1 MDNILKCYPSV
12 VQDGIG
18 SVKDIKA
25 SLHLK
30 PATKPK
36 FMKPRPV
43 AYSLKPKV
51 EEELDKLEKQG
62 IIYKVDTS
70 EWATP
75 IVAIPKKDSS
85 VRICE
90 DFKVTLNPALQVD
103 QYPLPKIEDIFANLA
118 GGEKFTKLDLRQAY
132 LQLHLSED
140 SKPILTINTH
150 KGLYRYHR
158 MTYGISPAPSIWQR
172 TIDTILQSLPG
183 VQCILDDMIITG
195 KNDAEHLANLDRVL
209 QRLEQYGLRVNKD
222 KCLFMQERVTY
233 CGHEIDKSGLWKTKD
248 KVDAVLNAPVP
259 QNVAQ
264 LRSFLGLINYY
275 NRYLPNLATVIK
287 PLNELLEKN
296 RKWVWSDACQ
306 KAFENVKQ
314 LITSEPVLTHYDPKA
329 PVRLACDASPY
340 GLGAVLSH
348 VMSDG
353 CEKPIAFASRS
364 LTKAERNYAQIDR
377 EACAIFWAVKKFH
390 AYLFGRRFTLL
401 TDHQP
406 LTSIFS
412 PSKSIPVT
420 SAARLQRYALFLS
433 GFNMTLN
440 TRVLSV
446 TKRRWVE

>member
-1 MDNILKCYPSV
+1 
-12 VQDGIG
+12 
-18 SVKDIKA
+18 
-25 SLHLK
+25 
-30 PATKPK
+30 
-36 FMKPRPV
+36 MKPRPV

-85 VRICE
+85 VRICG

-140 SKPILTINTH
+140 SKPLLTINTH

-209 QRLEQYGLRVNKD
+209 QRLEQYGSRVNKD
-222 KCLFMQERVTY
+222 KCFFMQERVTY
-233 CGHEIDKSGLWKTKD
+233 CGHEIYKSGLWKTKD

-275 NRYLPNLATVIK
+275 NRYLPNLAPVIK

-296 RKWVWSDACQ
+296 RKWVWFDACQ

-353 CEKPIAFASRS
+353 SEKPIAFASRS
-364 LTKAERNYAQIDR
+364 LTKAERNYAQID
-377 EACAIFWAVKKFH
+377 
-390 AYLFGRRFTLL
+390 
-401 TDHQP
+401 
-406 LTSIFS
+406 
-412 PSKSIPVT
+412 
-420 SAARLQRYALFLS
+420 
-433 GFNMTLN
+433 
-440 TRVLSV
+440 
-446 TKRRWVE
+446 